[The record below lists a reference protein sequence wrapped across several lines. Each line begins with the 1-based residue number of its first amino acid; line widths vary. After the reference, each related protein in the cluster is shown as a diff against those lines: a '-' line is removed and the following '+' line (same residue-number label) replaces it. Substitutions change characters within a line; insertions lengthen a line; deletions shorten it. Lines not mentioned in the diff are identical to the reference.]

1 MLDTL
6 NFFVLRIFRLHQVIF
21 LAGLSLL
28 LIIDFFFLEKW
39 GTFWL
44 MLVWSIV
51 FGVHYLFFRAQAVDD
66 EWLKEKMAFSV
77 YRLWDYGH
85 IREIR
90 RTRSDV
96 QYTGQRM
103 VGLMKKK
110 KINNLEVANLR

>member
-1 MLDTL
+1 MFDTL
-6 NFFVLRIFRLHQVIF
+6 KFFVLRIFRLHQVIF

-85 IREIR
+85 IREIKKNPFGR
-90 RTRSDV
+90 SIYRTEDGRLDEE
-96 QYTGQRM
+96 
-103 VGLMKKK
+103 KEDK
-110 KINNLEVANLR
+110 